1 MNFARIDSSRINRLT
16 ERVFS
21 LPGVIPPPAMT
32 YAEKVIARRK
42 LLRSGASFEKVD
54 QIVPMSGYYSNQNT
68 MNLSSLNLDYSLGG
82 TDRFSPARLLSVGG
96 WLDAFL
102 GNDVGEVDNNRA
114 RSIRAFQRASVAA
127 ARQRANQQNE
137 AGRSRATQ
145 IPAGAMPTRPAI
157 VPSGPAIVPLQP
169 CGGLFDG
176 FLGKVVGEDAA
187 GALVAAGTTAATNAI
202 TGNSGNQSAPGGG
215 GSVPA
220 ASEPFY
226 KTGIGMAAIGGVALL
241 GLVLV
246 MKGKK
251 RRR

>member
-1 MNFARIDSSRINRLT
+1 MNFYRIDSARINRLT

-21 LPGVIPPPAMT
+21 LPSVSPPPAMT

-68 MNLSSLNLDYSLGG
+68 MKLSSLNLDYSLGG
-82 TDRFSPARLLSVGG
+82 RGRFSPARLLSTSG
-96 WLDAFL
+96 W
-102 GNDVGEVDNNRA
+102 
-114 RSIRAFQRASVAA
+114 
-127 ARQRANQQNE
+127 
-137 AGRSRATQ
+137 
-145 IPAGAMPTRPAI
+145 
-157 VPSGPAIVPLQP
+157 
-169 CGGLFDG
+169 FDG
-176 FLGKVVGEDAA
+176 FLGNLFGEDAA
-187 GALVAAGTTAATNAI
+187 GALVEAGTTAATNAI
-202 TGNSGNQSAPGGG
+202 TGNSGNSGNSGNQSATGGG
-215 GSVPA
+215 ESVPA
-220 ASEPFY
+220 ESEPFY